1 MLIDKLAENRY
12 YIPNLENIV
21 VSNEI
26 LKAFDVE
33 HIDIVALLWQTGYL
47 TFAKTE
53 TFMSITSYTLK
64 VPNIEVQISLNA
76 LFNSYLTKLNGNQVK
91 QNTVS
96 RAIYHADF
104 PVVERELISLFA
116 AISYHNHTQNPM
128 AHYEGYY
135 ASVVYTFLASLG
147 FNVIAEDTTN
157 TGRIDM
163 TLITP
168 QSIVIIEFK
177 VDKSEEAALEQIKT
191 NRYYEKYLSEGKEIY
206 FIGIHFSS
214 KTKNI
219 EDFLWE
225 KFQ

>member
-1 MLIDKLAENRY
+1 
-12 YIPNLENIV
+12 
-21 VSNEI
+21 
-26 LKAFDVE
+26 
-33 HIDIVALLWQTGYL
+33 
-47 TFAKTE
+47 
-53 TFMSITSYTLK
+53 
-64 VPNIEVQISLNA
+64 
-76 LFNSYLTKLNGNQVK
+76 
-91 QNTVS
+91 
-96 RAIYHADF
+96 
-104 PVVERELISLFA
+104 
-116 AISYHNHTQNPM
+116 M
-128 AHYEGYY
+128 ARYEGYY

-191 NRYYEKYLSEGKEIY
+191 NRYYEKYLSEEKGIY

-219 EDFLWE
+219 EGFLWE